1 MALCAQEHHLLMSN
15 GIAGHREKIPSRS
28 WVQTCSD
35 ADVRAKMT
43 SELDT
48 DLLPVK
54 VSPPRLPSHLTL
66 ICLGTGTAAA
76 MLV

>member
-28 WVQTCSD
+28 WVQTCFD

-54 VSPPRLPSHLTL
+54 VSPLSLPSHLTL
-66 ICLGTGTAAA
+66 TCLGTGTAAA